1 MSTRSLVNNI
11 KLQLVLIL
19 SLKNCR
25 LMTDSL
31 LYKYGTLQGRFQSLG
46 VAFYRGADCCVLVYD
61 VNVMKSFDTL
71 ENWHEEFLKQANPS
85 DPKTFPFTLL
95 GNKIDIDGG
104 NSRVVS
110 EKKAKDWCTSKGNIP
125 YFETSAKE
133 DLNVEAAFLCIAK
146 AALAKECDQD
156 IYFQPIPEPVAPRH
170 HCTGGCT
177 MSMNEQVEE
186 TTYYSEGS
194 CEVELEGSCE
204 DSDGVE
210 NEDNNRQE
218 DPEHINED
226 VDESEDGD
234 DSSEEN
240 FLEQNSEIGND
251 NCGDYVDSCEEEE
264 IVIDDLDDILKIDMK
279 NIVSND
285 VSRYSFSN
293 LEVAYQFYTTYSKM
307 NGFSVRKSSV
317 VKSSKGEL
325 LQQTFICSSAGYREN
340 KGLNV
345 DNRKRRERRE
355 TRCGCAAKFR
365 VHIDIASASGRWYVT
380 LFTDEH
386 NHEMVKDIYCQM
398 LPGHRKITEVDALV
412 IHNHAKV
419 GIRPSTTYG
428 AFAHASGDTTRY
440 SS

>member
-1 MSTRSLVNNI
+1 
-11 KLQLVLIL
+11 
-19 SLKNCR
+19 
-25 LMTDSL
+25 
-31 LYKYGTLQGRFQSLG
+31 
-46 VAFYRGADCCVLVYD
+46 
-61 VNVMKSFDTL
+61 
-71 ENWHEEFLKQANPS
+71 
-85 DPKTFPFTLL
+85 
-95 GNKIDIDGG
+95 
-104 NSRVVS
+104 
-110 EKKAKDWCTSKGNIP
+110 
-125 YFETSAKE
+125 
-133 DLNVEAAFLCIAK
+133 
-146 AALAKECDQD
+146 
-156 IYFQPIPEPVAPRH
+156 
-170 HCTGGCT
+170 
-177 MSMNEQVEE
+177 MNEQVEE

-240 FLEQNSEIGND
+240 FLEQNSEIGDD

-279 NIVSND
+279 NSVSND

-398 LPGHRKITEVDALV
+398 LPGHRKITEADALV

-428 AFAHASGDTTRY
+428 AFAHASGGYNKVQFMKKDLYNQVGKQKRQQVSDASAAVKY
-440 SS
+440 LKELKS